1 MNLDWLSTLPVR
13 EYSSGEEIIRQ
24 ETCLKELY
32 FLRTGQVEV
41 TKGDTRVTLIKTP
54 GSVLGEISLM
64 LNIDTTATVRAATSA
79 SCFVA
84 SNPFE
89 FLKSN
94 PEVHMQVSRA
104 LAFRLNAAT
113 TYLVDVKDQLK
124 DCSDHVGMVD
134 GVIDALVHRDL
145 KKKVPV

>member
-1 MNLDWLSTLPVR
+1 MNLDWLSELPIR

-24 ETCLKELY
+24 DTCIQELF
-32 FLRTGQVEV
+32 FLRSGQVEV
-41 TKGDTRVTLIKTP
+41 MKGDTRVTLIKTL

-64 LNIDTTATVRAATSA
+64 LNIKTTATVRAMSDA

-84 SNPFE
+84 SEPFE
-89 FLKSN
+89 FLKAH
-94 PEVHMQVSRA
+94 PEVHVQVSRA

-145 KKKVPV
+145 KKKIPV